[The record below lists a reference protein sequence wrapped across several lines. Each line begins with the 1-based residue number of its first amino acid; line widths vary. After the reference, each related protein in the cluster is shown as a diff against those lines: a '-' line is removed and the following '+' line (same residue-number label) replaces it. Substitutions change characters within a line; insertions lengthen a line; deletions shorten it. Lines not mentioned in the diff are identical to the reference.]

1 MDGPNVNITAAYPI
15 ELHYIKALFL
25 QKRYRQC
32 IQACRD
38 VLKTAGERM
47 QQHTLQQTFISFYIG
62 LSHDEL
68 ARLMHDYSQAKL
80 PAYRQA
86 EQFYNEA
93 IQSLP
98 SPGSFIQI
106 QREAV
111 APPDSD
117 PFTESSPVESDE
129 HTPPPPEDEY
139 DPFNCSTPSFP
150 NLSSSPPPQYDKDSL
165 PTRSPPT
172 SSRET
177 SSSDLES
184 HSSFNQIMTPHKF
197 LERDISRM
205 SLLDDAHKPTNQHPL
220 PRAMERDVSR
230 MSLLEDTHRPMNRP
244 ALPKCMSQGLLKP
257 IRLGSPPKA
266 FHVPPRLPY
275 SGSAASMSRLPRLN
289 TRSNWDSPS
298 RRLPSSISEEWSS
311 PPPSP
316 VSPMGFGDAVSN
328 ASTVSPISPETPVRV
343 SVPDISSAPKVRDHG
358 EESHE
363 YLHTNDQ
370 VQAMRTQL
378 ETHLRLLE
386 HETQRTLSAQTK
398 RAAEHTPTAPTT
410 VTPLAPVRG
419 SLDGASTVSR
429 PGSSASKHD
438 SVLGEPKRLSASRS
452 YWSFTLVDVKAE
464 ELKKRISEGR
474 ERVWARERFGREKY
488 VGLAERALGEL

>member
-1 MDGPNVNITAAYPI
+1 
-15 ELHYIKALFL
+15 
-25 QKRYRQC
+25 
-32 IQACRD
+32 
-38 VLKTAGERM
+38 M
-47 QQHTLQQTFISFYIG
+47 QHHPLQQTFVSFYIG

-98 SPGSFIQI
+98 SPGSIIQI

-111 APPDSD
+111 ALPDSD

-139 DPFNCSTPSFP
+139 DPFNYSTPSFP
-150 NLSSSPPPQYDKDSL
+150 NLSSSPPLHYDKDSL

-172 SSRET
+172 SSHET

-205 SLLDDAHKPTNQHPL
+205 SLLDDAHKPANQHAL
-220 PRAMERDVSR
+220 PRGMERDFSR
-230 MSLLEDTHRPMNRP
+230 MSLLEDRHRPTKRP
-244 ALPKCMSQGLLKP
+244 ALPKSMSQGLLKP

-266 FHVPPRLPY
+266 FHVPPSLPY

-298 RRLPSSISEEWSS
+298 RRLPSSISEECSS
-311 PPPSP
+311 SPPSP
-316 VSPMGFGDAVSN
+316 VSPIEFGDAVSS
-328 ASTVSPISPETPVRV
+328 ASTVSPISPETPVRII
-343 SVPDISSAPKVRDHG
+343 VPDVGMTPKIQDHD
-358 EESHE
+358 EQPHE
-363 YLHTNDQ
+363 HHHTDDN

-398 RAAEHTPTAPTT
+398 RAAERTSTAPTT
-410 VTPLAPVRG
+410 GAPLAPVRG
-419 SLDGASTVSR
+419 SLDGAGSISSR
-429 PGSSASKHD
+429 PGSSASRHD
-438 SVLGEPKRLSASRS
+438 SVLGEPKRLSVSRS
-452 YWSFTLVDVKAE
+452 YWSFTPVDVKAE
-464 ELKKRISEGR
+464 DLKKRVKEGR
-474 ERVWARERFGREKY
+474 QRGWARERFGRGRY